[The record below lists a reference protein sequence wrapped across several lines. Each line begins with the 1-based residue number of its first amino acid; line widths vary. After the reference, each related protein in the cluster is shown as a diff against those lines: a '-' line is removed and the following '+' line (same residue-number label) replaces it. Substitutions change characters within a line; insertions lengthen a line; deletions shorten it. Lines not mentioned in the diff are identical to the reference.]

1 MRLPRP
7 LGDPDPLAAERAGAG
22 LALLLLHPLPANRAP
37 HGGRA
42 GIKSVKTEFGASA
55 GWFMAE
61 RIKPV
66 SILYR
71 QSPVGAEVVGGKVR
85 LVVAD
90 LEGQETTL
98 DCDHLVVAT
107 GYRPNVARMTF
118 LDADLQRSIV
128 SLENA
133 PVVSL
138 KFESSVA
145 DLYFVGPP
153 VANSFGP
160 LMRFA
165 AGAGFAAPRIA
176 RHLAAT
182 AGRRPATAASKDET
196 VFGIGARA

>member
-1 MRLPRP
+1 MSS
-7 LGDPDPLAAERAGAG
+7 ER
-22 LALLLLHPLPANRAP
+22 RMKWV
-37 HGGRA
+37 R
-42 GIKSVKTEFGASA
+42 TEFGASA

-66 SILYR
+66 PILYGR
-71 QSPVGAEVVGGKVR
+71 SPVGAEIVGDKVR

-90 LEGQETTL
+90 SEDRQSTL

-107 GYRPNVARMTF
+107 GYRPDVARMTF
-118 LDADLQRSIV
+118 LDANLQTKIV

-138 KFESSVA
+138 RFESSVSG
-145 DLYFVGPP
+145 LYFVGPP

-165 AGAGFAAPRIA
+165 SGAGFAAPRIA

-182 AGRRPATAASKDET
+182 AGRRSLATEQDHEA
-196 VFGIGARA
+196 VFGLGARA